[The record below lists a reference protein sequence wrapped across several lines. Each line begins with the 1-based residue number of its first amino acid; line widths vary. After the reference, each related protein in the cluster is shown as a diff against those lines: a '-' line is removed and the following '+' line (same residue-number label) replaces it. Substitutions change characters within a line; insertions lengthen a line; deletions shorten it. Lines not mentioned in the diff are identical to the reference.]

1 MTDCDYLVVGGGA
14 MGLAFADVLLAE
26 TGATVLMA
34 DRRGRPGG
42 HWNDAYPFVRL
53 HQPSRFYGVPS
64 RALGSGVR
72 DATGWNRGL
81 FELASGAEVL
91 AYFDA
96 LLYQQFLPTG
106 RFEFAAK
113 TEHLGDGRLRCL
125 VTGEERTV
133 RARKIVDATWMNVN
147 VPAMRPPAYAVED
160 GACVVPPNAL
170 FGLTASPKAF
180 VVVGAGK
187 TAMDAVLWLLG
198 RGLDPDRIRWVM
210 PRDSWM
216 LDRAQI
222 QPGADFFEAS
232 VGRAVDNLEAVLEAD
247 SVPDLFARLDAR
259 GALLRLD
266 PAVEPTMYRCATVS
280 RAELDQLRRVKNV
293 LRMGRVRRVGRD
305 RIELDAGSVPTSPDT
320 VHVDCT
326 ADGLERRPP
335 RPVFEGSRITLQ
347 SVRTCQ
353 QVFSAAFLGHLEAS
367 GRGDDEKNEFAVP
380 VPHPDSHHDW
390 LRNEL
395 ADLRNGERWN
405 SDAEIVQW
413 LAGCRLDLNAAFA
426 EGVDPVVLMEGAG
439 RLMELAAPAIGKLEN
454 LLATIGSR
462 RAEG

>member
-1 MTDCDYLVVGGGA
+1 MIECDYLVVGGGA
-14 MGLAFADVLLAE
+14 MGLAFTDVLLAE

-64 RALGSGVR
+64 RPLGSGVR

-96 LLYQQFLPTG
+96 VLYQQFLPTG

-113 TEHLGDGRLRCL
+113 TEHLGDGRLRSL

-147 VPAMRPPAYAVED
+147 VPATRPPAYAVDD
-160 GACVVPPNAL
+160 GANVVPPNAL
-170 FGLTASPKAF
+170 FGLSSAPAAF
-180 VVVGAGK
+180 VVIGAGK

-198 RGLDPDRIRWVM
+198 RGLDPDRLRWVM

-232 VGRAVDNLEAVLEAD
+232 IGRVVDNMEAVLAAE
-247 SVPDLFARLDAR
+247 SVPDLFARLDAS
-259 GALLRLD
+259 GALLRFD
-266 PAVEPTMYRCATVS
+266 AAVEPTMYRCATVS
-280 RAELDQLRRVKNV
+280 REELEQLRRVKGIV
-293 LRMGRVRRVGRD
+293 RLGRVRRVGRD
-305 RIELDAGSVPTSPDT
+305 RIELDGGSIPTSPET

-326 ADGLERRPP
+326 ADGLERRPT
-335 RPVFEGSRITLQ
+335 RAVFDGDRITLQ

-367 GRGDDEKNEFAVP
+367 GRSDDEKNRFAVP

-395 ADLRNGERWN
+395 ADLRSSECWN
-405 SDAEIVQW
+405 SDPELVQW

-426 EGVDPVVLMEGAG
+426 EGVDPLALMQGAG
-439 RLMELAAPAIGKLEN
+439 RILEMVPPAIAKLEK
-454 LLATIGSR
+454 LLATI
-462 RAEG
+462 A

>member
-1 MTDCDYLVVGGGA
+1 MTNPDYLVIGGGA
-14 MGLAFADVLLAE
+14 MGMAFADVLLAE

-64 RALGSGVR
+64 RALGSGAR

-81 FELASGAEVL
+81 YELASGAEVL

-96 LLYQQFLPTG
+96 VLHQQFLPTG
-106 RFEFAAK
+106 RFEFLAM
-113 TEHLGDGRLRCL
+113 TEHAGDGRLRSL

-133 RARKIVDATWMNVN
+133 TARTIVDATWMNVS
-147 VPAMRPPAYAVED
+147 VPATRPPAYAVEE
-160 GACVVPPNAL
+160 GARVVPPN
-170 FGLTASPKAF
+170 GLAGLSGAPADF
-180 VVVGAGK
+180 VVIGAGK
-187 TAMDAVLWLLG
+187 TAMDSVLWLLG

-216 LDRAQI
+216 LDRAQV

-232 VGRAVDNLEAVLEAD
+232 IGRVADNMEAVIEAN
-247 SVPDLFARLDAR
+247 SVADLFAQLDAR

-280 RAELDQLRRVKNV
+280 RAELDQLRRVRNV
-293 LRMGRVRRVGRD
+293 MRLGRVRRVSRGRID
-305 RIELDAGSVPTSPDT
+305 LDGGSVATAEDT

-326 ADGLERRPP
+326 ADGLERRPT
-335 RPVFEGSRITLQ
+335 RPVFDGARLTLQ

-353 QVFSAAFLGHLEAS
+353 QVFSAALLGHLEAS
-367 GRGDDEKNEFAVP
+367 GRSDAEKNALAVP

-405 SDAEIVQW
+405 GDADLAQW

-426 EGVDPVVLMEGAG
+426 EGVEPPVLMEGAG
-439 RLMELAAPAIGKLEN
+439 RLLSLAPAVIDKLER
-454 LLATIGSR
+454 LIATIR
-462 RAEG
+462 